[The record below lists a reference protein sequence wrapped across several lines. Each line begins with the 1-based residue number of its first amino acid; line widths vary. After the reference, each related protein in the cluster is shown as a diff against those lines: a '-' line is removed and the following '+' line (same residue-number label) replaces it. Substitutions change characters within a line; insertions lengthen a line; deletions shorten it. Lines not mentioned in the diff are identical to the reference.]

1 MQRLPWRDQKV
12 PRVYDHGADGP
23 NTTVYS
29 GRGQGNGGEDDV
41 IEMARTSDTA
51 PPRGAI
57 RVKTEIFLS
66 SSRRLDYND
75 RLY

>member
-1 MQRLPWRDQKV
+1 MQRLPWRDHKG

-29 GRGQGNGGEDDV
+29 GRGQGDQGEVDA
-41 IEMARTSDTA
+41 IEMERASDAA